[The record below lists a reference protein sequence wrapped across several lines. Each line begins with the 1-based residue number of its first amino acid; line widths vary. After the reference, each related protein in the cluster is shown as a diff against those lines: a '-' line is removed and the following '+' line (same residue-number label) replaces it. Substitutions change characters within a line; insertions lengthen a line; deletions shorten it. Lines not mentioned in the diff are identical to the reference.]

1 MGHLAGDQVGGAL
14 AVSGVLGA
22 HVLCNGGQRC
32 HKGGVVRVLF
42 ADFRVARQTGRH
54 NDQGIVGGGIQI
66 HAHLVIGA
74 GHNGLERL
82 FQQRGRDGGIGGVER
97 QHGGHVG
104 GDHAA
109 ALADGTHGAHLAAQ
123 LELDG
128 VLFLW
133 VSVVMMAVA
142 ASVLPCSSAA
152 SFAAAA
158 GMPGQRGR

>member
-1 MGHLAGDQVGGAL
+1 MGHFAGNQVGSTL

-32 HKGGVVRVLF
+32 HKGGVIRVLLT
-42 ADFRVARQTGRH
+42 DLRVARQTGRH
-54 NDQGIVGGGIQI
+54 DDQSIVGGGIQI

-74 GHNGLERL
+74 GHYRLERL
-82 FQQRGRDGGIGGVER
+82 FQQRGRDGGIGGIER

-109 ALADGTHGAHLAAQ
+109 ALTDGTHGAHLAAQ

-128 VLFLW
+128 VFFLW

-142 ASVLPCSSAA
+142 ASVLPCAVAA
-152 SFAAAA
+152 SFSAAA
-158 GMPGQRGR
+158 GCPRQRGR